1 MAKVLQNF
9 LIGVGLDTE
18 KYDKGAKNVESSL
31 GRMRT
36 LVGFTGAAITGAFAA
51 VGGGAVA
58 AGNRID
64 KFVLATE
71 GLKTSPD
78 YIYAYGRAL
87 AAMGGDASAA
97 VTAINS
103 AEDALAQFKLKGTFG
118 PFEEAAFAGVR
129 DELYSLMHAVDGGE
143 LIRGFAGVMPSLNKD
158 QQRLIQNAFSFS
170 PEVMRSL
177 REGAGGFDARIER
190 AFGLIGDGIQGAVES
205 AREYNRA
212 LDELDTRFQR
222 IGNTLAEKVLPGFTG
237 IIDSFGEFLDKNH
250 DLMGRGAEIVG
261 NNPEAAMLIGSG
273 ALASPTGALMQKL
286 GLKGLGGL
294 VSRAGPI
301 GMATGAAMMAW
312 DTKPDDI
319 EALTGYKPSSYIFEK
334 TPMDAVRDGWDY
346 LSNNELPVAS
356 PESYGQLGPLP
367 EGSWPV
373 NQMNYHEPGYQ
384 RSESPYS
391 GVMPVE
397 VNNIHEP
404 EYQIFES
411 PSSGF
416 VQPYEPVYAG
426 GEVSNSEAASVS
438 PEIIMLKEQR
448 EHADRPLTPQR
459 MDVKNNLDLH
469 VEIDGRAID
478 SRVVDVIERRE
489 REALGDFYSS
499 VNR

>member
-36 LVGFTGAAITGAFAA
+36 LVGFTGAAITGAFAV
-51 VGGGAVA
+51 VGSGAVA
-58 AGNRID
+58 AGDRVD
-64 KFVLATE
+64 EFKLAVE

-87 AAMGGDASAA
+87 ATLGG
-97 VTAINS
+97 S
-103 AEDALAQFKLKGTFG
+103 AEDAISAIKSIEKAQSDLTLKGMLGPLEDVALARADISVLAQTGDGREFLRKLSDIVPQMG
-118 PFEEAAFAGVR
+118 
-129 DELYSLMHAVDGGE
+129 
-143 LIRGFAGVMPSLNKD
+143 KD
-158 QQRLIQNAFSFS
+158 QQRMVQDALGLSDA
-170 PEVMRSL
+170 VMRSL
-177 REGAGGFDARIER
+177 REGVGAFDAGIAR
-190 AFGLIGDGIQGAVES
+190 ASELYGEFGGATDA
-205 AREYNRA
+205 ARDYNRA
-212 LDELDTRFQR
+212 LAELNTRFEG
-222 IGNTLAEKVLPGFTG
+222 IGETLAEKVLPGFTG
-237 IIDSFGEFLDKNH
+237 IIDSFGGFLDKNR

-261 NNPEAAMLIGSG
+261 NNPEAASLIGAG
-273 ALASPTGALMQKL
+273 ALASGGGALMQKL

-294 VSRAGPI
+294 VSRTGPI
-301 GMATGAAMMAW
+301 GMATGAAMMVW

-346 LSNNELPVAS
+346 LSNNELPMAS
-356 PESYGQLGPLP
+356 PGSHGEAGPLHD
-367 EGSWPV
+367 GSWPV
-373 NQMNYHEPGYQ
+373 NQMNYHE
-384 RSESPYS
+384 
-391 GVMPVE
+391 
-397 VNNIHEP
+397 H
-404 EYQIFES
+404 EYQITET

-416 VQPYEPVYAG
+416 VQPYMPVYAG

-448 EHADRPLTPQR
+448 EQADRPIAPQR
-459 MDVKNNLDLH
+459 VTVQNHLEANLTL
-469 VEIDGRAID
+469 DGRALE
-478 SRVVDVIERRE
+478 SKMTEVIERRE